1 MNSKQQVA
9 GAPVKALLGT
19 KLGMTQLWD
28 EAGRLVPIT
37 VVHVGT
43 NVVTQVRTSD
53 VDGYSAIQLGS
64 GELKTKNVTKPLQG
78 HFEKAG
84 VAPARSS
91 LRSAPP
97 TLASTSSARS
107 SRRMSL
113 KLARLSM
120 SSAPPRVRASLAL

>member
-43 NVVTQVRTSD
+43 NVVTQVRTTEK
-53 VDGYSAIQLGS
+53 DGYSAVQLGS
-64 GELKTKNVTKPLQG
+64 GDVKSKRVSKPMQG
-78 HFEKAG
+78 HFDKAG
-84 VAPARSS
+84 VAPRKALAEVRTSNASEIRTRSGAYRRGFRI
-91 LRSAPP
+91 RSGC
-97 TLASTSSARS
+97 RCY
-107 SRRMSL
+107 RN
-113 KLARLSM
+113 
-120 SSAPPRVRASLAL
+120 VQG